1 LVSIVNNKQV
11 PRVRPSAHLRSSGV
25 SRATD
30 GGRRGDDVRFEVPP
44 DARISAVN
52 IQRARA

>member
-1 LVSIVNNKQV
+1 MSIVNNKQV